1 MGDLS
6 SANLRYL
13 FPWVG
18 AMQNFRLADD
28 FFLINHDHRNGKPL
42 VRRDLLGAGL
52 VAALLAELIID
63 GRLAMDDGRV
73 TVLDSCRHDDHATD
87 FMVASIAA
95 QQTAYPVRTWTDNLD
110 DTAYELTARRLIECG
125 TVRRVRPRRLLG
137 PRRDLFPTAK
147 RTSVES
153 LLRLNAVIGN
163 PAGADIHGA
172 TSVVLIAASGAN
184 HLLAPHLDREQL
196 QTAVAQL
203 MKRLS
208 ADLKELVA
216 GFEAAVTARLLTIQ
230 R

>member
-1 MGDLS
+1 
-6 SANLRYL
+6 
-13 FPWVG
+13 
-18 AMQNFRLADD
+18 MQNFRIADD

-63 GRLAMDDGRV
+63 DRLAMDDGRV
-73 TVLDSCRHDDHATD
+73 TVLDRHHHDDHATD
-87 FMVASIAA
+87 FMVTSIAA
-95 QQTAYPVRTWTDNLD
+95 QQASYPVRTWTDNLD

-125 TVRRVRPRRLLG
+125 TVHRVRPWRLLG
-137 PRRDLFPTAK
+137 PRRDLFPAAT

-153 LLRLNAVIGN
+153 LLRLNAVIRN
-163 PAGADIHGA
+163 PAGADIPRA
-172 TSVVLIAASGAN
+172 TSVVLIATAGAN
-184 HLLAPHLDREQL
+184 HLLASHLDRERL
-196 QTAVAQL
+196 QTGVGQL